1 MITEI
6 TQLICCRISMK
17 AEILAIMAPP
27 ARTTRHGA
35 LGGIKFTLS
44 QRHFALRDHAY
55 EVFHDVLNSRVD
67 HRRNKTGNVH
77 LPSRGFPG
85 TTFLRRG
92 R

>member
-17 AEILAIMAPP
+17 AKILAIAAPP
-27 ARTTRHGA
+27 ARTARHEA

-44 QRHFALRDHAY
+44 QRHFALRDHA
-55 EVFHDVLNSRVD
+55 VRSFHAVLNSSVD
-67 HRRNKTGNVH
+67 HRRNKTGNAH

-85 TTFLRRG
+85 TTFLCGG

>member
-1 MITEI
+1 MLPNFHE
-6 TQLICCRISMK
+6 SK
-17 AEILAIMAPP
+17 ILAIMAPP
-27 ARTTRHGA
+27 ARTARHEA

-44 QRHFALRDHAY
+44 QRHSALRDHA
-55 EVFHDVLNSRVD
+55 VRSFSHVLNSRVD
-67 HRRNKTGNVH
+67 YRRNKTGNAH